1 MTGTQGRA
9 AAIVGVAGFA
19 ALWGASVWY
28 LFAAGNEDWFTG
40 VLVMGIFGLALS
52 AVAWIL
58 TRGAAAPPIEVK
70 RPALESGAILI
81 YLVLYAVGF
90 LGYGMSAV
98 RAAFPEGPEQEI
110 LVMGLKLLAHVVL
123 PALILV
129 ALGARLLPLVQTGL
143 RGRKF
148 WRTLIVI
155 SAIFVGLS
163 CVMTPSLKE
172 IAETK
177 APISVLAWT
186 APVSFVWI
194 AIEAG
199 LNEEFLFRAVLQ
211 TRLSALFRS
220 PWAGVMVT
228 SLIFGVA
235 HAPGLFLRGG
245 PGVDGWSTDPLQ
257 VVAYTIAVLAPL
269 GLLAGLIY
277 ARTKSLL
284 LVILVHASLD
294 WLPNLADFIRV
305 WT

>member
-1 MTGTQGRA
+1 
-9 AAIVGVAGFA
+9 
-19 ALWGASVWY
+19 
-28 LFAAGNEDWFTG
+28 
-40 VLVMGIFGLALS
+40 
-52 AVAWIL
+52 
-58 TRGAAAPPIEVK
+58 
-70 RPALESGAILI
+70 
-81 YLVLYAVGF
+81 
-90 LGYGMSAV
+90 MSAA
-98 RAAFPEGPEQEI
+98 RAAFPEGPEHEL

-123 PALILV
+123 PAAILM
-129 ALGARLLPLVQTGL
+129 ALGARLLPLVQMGL
-143 RGRKF
+143 SGRKF

-155 SAIFVGLS
+155 GAIFVGLS
-163 CVMTPSLKE
+163 CVITPSLNE

-177 APISVLAWT
+177 APVSVLAWA
-186 APVSFVWI
+186 APASFVWI

-220 PWAGVMVT
+220 AWAGVIVT
-228 SLIFGVA
+228 SLIFGLV

-245 PGVDGWSTDPLQ
+245 PGIDGWSSDPLQ

-284 LVILVHASLD
+284 LVILVHGMLD